1 MYLLIVLN
9 LLILLFMVM
18 IMIDFQRNRV
28 MNLLLILDCFIDL
41 NDLLGN
47 LCMLRY
53 KRI

>member
-28 MNLLLILDCFIDL
+28 MNLLLILDCVIDL
-41 NDLLGN
+41 NDLLDN